1 MCELTLAL
9 RFDKI
14 TRDKNFLRGDKI
26 MIRINEIKLP
36 LEGTPEDLLAA
47 AAKALRLPKRRIIS
61 LEVARKSLDSRK
73 KENLFFVYS
82 VDVIVDGDEADVLE
96 KSKCKKAMLTEP
108 FSYIIPDNKRKS
120 NLRPIVAGFGP
131 GGIWAALTLAR
142 AGLRP
147 IVLERGRDIDQRTAD
162 VNRFWQTKVIDETSN
177 VQFGEGGAGTFSD
190 GKLTTGIKDKLCR
203 KVFLDFVEFGAPEE
217 ILYSWRP
224 HIGTDKLGQ
233 VVKNMREEIKRL
245 GGDVL
250 FSCCLTDIIIANGV
264 VHGVTYINEKGEAVD
279 IETDSVILAV
289 GHSAKDTVEMLYNK
303 GIDIMQKPFSVGARI
318 EHPRKMIDRAQYGDF
333 AGHPALGAADYK
345 LACHPPHG
353 RGAYTFC
360 MCPGGTVVA
369 AASENGGVVV
379 NGMSNFAR
387 NEENSNSALLVGVEP
402 EDFGSEHPLAG
413 FKLQREI
420 EEKAFRCGGGDFTA
434 PAQLVGDFLQNVRST
449 QLGSVNPSCPTGVK
463 MGDIR
468 EVLPKKVTDTMAD
481 AIVKMGKQLKGF
493 DLPDAVLTAPETRSS
508 SPVRVLR
515 DEFYQALTV
524 RGLYPCGEGAG
535 YAGGIVSAAVD
546 GIRCAHA
553 VLSDEF

>member
-1 MCELTLAL
+1 
-9 RFDKI
+9 
-14 TRDKNFLRGDKI
+14 

-36 LEGTPEDLLAA
+36 LEADESALLQS
-47 AAKALRLPKRRIIS
+47 AAKALRCSKREIAS
-61 LEVARKSLDSRK
+61 LTVTKKSLDSRK
-73 KENLFFVYS
+73 KDNLFFVYS
-82 VDVIVDGDEADVLE
+82 VDVTVSGNEEELLK
-96 KSKCKKAMLTEP
+96 KSNCKKAQLVEP
-108 FSYIIPDNKRKS
+108 FSYTLPENKRKS
-120 NLRPIVAGFGP
+120 EFRPVVAGFGP

-147 IVLERGRDIDQRTAD
+147 IVLERGREIEKRTAD

-250 FSCCLTDIIIANGV
+250 FSCRLTDIIVANGV
-264 VHGVTYINEKGEAVD
+264 IHGVTYINEKGETVD
-279 IETDSVILAV
+279 LETDSLILAV

-318 EHPRKMIDRAQYGDF
+318 EHPRRLIDRAQYGDF

-345 LACHPPHG
+345 LSCHPPHG

-434 PAQLVGDFLQNVRST
+434 PAQLVGDFLQNVKST
-449 QLGSVNPSCPTGVK
+449 QLGSVNPSCATGVK

-481 AIVKMGKQLKGF
+481 AIVKMGTQLKGF

-508 SPVRVLR
+508 SPVRILR
-515 DEFYQALTV
+515 DEFYQSLKI

-553 VLSDEF
+553 VLNDEF

>member
-1 MCELTLAL
+1 
-9 RFDKI
+9 
-14 TRDKNFLRGDKI
+14 
-26 MIRINEIKLP
+26 MIRINEIKLT
-36 LEGTPEDLLAA
+36 LEAGQDELLAA
-47 AAKALRLPKRRIIS
+47 AAKALKIAKRRILS
-61 LEVARKSLDSRK
+61 LEIIRKSLDSRK

-82 VDVIVDGDEADVLE
+82 VDVTVDGDEDEILE
-96 KSKCKKAMLTEP
+96 HSRNPKAAIVEP
-108 FSYIIPDNKRKS
+108 FTYMMPENKRHS
-120 NLRPIVAGFGP
+120 AYRPVVAGFGP
-131 GGIWAALTLAR
+131 GGMWAALTLAR

-147 IVLERGRDIDQRTAD
+147 VVLERGRDIDTRTKD
-162 VNRFWQTKVIDETSN
+162 VNRFWTEKKIDETSN

-190 GKLTTGIKDKLCR
+190 GKLTTGIKDPLCR

-224 HIGTDKLGQ
+224 HIGTDKLAQ

-250 FSCCLTDIIIANGV
+250 FSCCLTNVIVVNGV
-264 VHGVTYINEKGEAVD
+264 VHGITYTNEKGEYID
-279 IETDSVILAV
+279 METDSVILAV

-303 GIDIMQKPFSVGARI
+303 GLDIMQKPFSVGARI
-318 EHPRKMIDRAQYGDF
+318 EHPRAMIDRAQYGDF

-345 LACHPPHG
+345 LSCHPPHG

-369 AASENGGVVV
+369 AASEEGGVVV

-387 NEENSNSALLVGVEP
+387 NGENSNSALLVGVEP
-402 EDFGSEHPLAG
+402 EDFGSDHPLAG

-434 PAQLVGDFLQNVRST
+434 PAQLVGDFLQNVKST

-468 EVLPKKVTDTMAD
+468 EILPKKVTDTMAD

-508 SPVRVLR
+508 SPVRILR
-515 DEFYQALTV
+515 DEFYQALKV

-553 VLSDEF
+553 VLDDEF